1 MFTSA
6 VLNVHTIVCKASS
19 YIIME
24 HWHMSWRKSTR
35 IWKFSCFWYGTKI
48 KFAYWQSD
56 NFRNAEKLEKGL
68 LGVRSAIYHCWLSIC
83 LCYHP
88 VALSHHD
95 IPEVDNEQHTNDEPR
110 GSITNGI
117 SLAATS
123 SASSLQSCH
132 TYDRDRPSVIIHR
145 NIDRSSIYPTV
156 SSSTMNTSSV
166 SDFVYMSTSS
176 NIIPWS
182 GSNQNT
188 ALPTGTI
195 RQNTHSNLK
204 WLYCTNQ

>member
-1 MFTSA
+1 ML
-6 VLNVHTIVCKASS
+6 V
-19 YIIME
+19 
-24 HWHMSWRKSTR
+24 
-35 IWKFSCFWYGTKI
+35 
-48 KFAYWQSD
+48 
-56 NFRNAEKLEKGL
+56 
-68 LGVRSAIYHCWLSIC
+68 
-83 LCYHP
+83 P

-95 IPEVDNEQHTNDEPR
+95 IPEVDNEQHTNNEPR
-110 GSITNGI
+110 GSIRNGI
-117 SLAATS
+117 SSATS

-145 NIDRSSIYPTV
+145 NFDRSSIYPTI

-195 RQNTHSNLK
+195 RQNTHSNIK
-204 WLYCTNQ
+204 